1 MRKPGKVLSIIGLI
15 LSAALLVVGSYFILP
30 RSQNWASIWSVLTG
44 TLSIMRSTKE
54 IKIELRTAE
63 RPSAVKKSLTTGK
76 SADILIELKTK

>member
-44 TLSIMRSTKE
+44 SAAAYFAYYAFHKE
-54 IKIELRTAE
+54 IKIELFTAE
-63 RPSAVKKSLTTGK
+63 CPSAVKKP
-76 SADILIELKTK
+76 

>member
-44 TLSIMRSTKE
+44 SRGVLCLLCVPQKR
-54 IKIELRTAE
+54 
-63 RPSAVKKSLTTGK
+63 
-76 SADILIELKTK
+76 

>member
-44 TLSIMRSTKE
+44 SAAAYFAYYALHKSDKDGIIHGIHGGVPLRRE
-54 IKIELRTAE
+54 KILDNSE
-63 RPSAVKKSLTTGK
+63 KC
-76 SADILIELKTK
+76 